1 MNRLGMSM
9 GGLGDIV
16 EVPTGRLAGLPF
28 ALHGQHSGNMTLGP
42 PPGNLGSFTLPN
54 NVFSDGITLFSSG
67 GMQLSQLH
75 SLPALQQQDAKLAG
89 LADLGVGGSPGGQRG
104 ASLARPSRSNDG
116 NSGKSSSAYA
126 SRHQA
131 AEQRRRTRI
140 NER

>member
-1 MNRLGMSM
+1 MNRLGMGMS
-9 GGLGDIV
+9 GLGDIV

-28 ALHGQHSGNMTLGP
+28 ALHGQHSGNMTL
-42 PPGNLGSFTLPN
+42 PN
-54 NVFSDGITLFSSG
+54 NLFSDGITLFSSG

-89 LADLGVGGSPGGQRG
+89 LAELGVGASPGGQRG